1 LPQNNVG
8 ERTGKGQSSAIVAPV
23 PGNRPNFAIV
33 GRWSCAATPAE
44 PDEEE
49 TKAMFNR
56 SKESESATPAQT
68 GQAGR
73 SRPAPPPNPTIAKPA
88 RPDIPGFSNP
98 APQAAEQKP
107 EAVPTEP
114 QGSKLIVGKD
124 IHLRGEITS
133 CDVLVVE
140 GKVEAS
146 MNSRYIGIADS
157 GVFEGDCEIDTA
169 DISGRFDG
177 NLTVRERLI
186 VRENGRVTGTIRYGE
201 IQIEAGGVI
210 AGDVQ
215 VTGTPK
221 PVAKPADEAPKAAE
235 ASAQT
240 SSGDTQEST
249 PKASSA
255 AE

>member
-1 LPQNNVG
+1 
-8 ERTGKGQSSAIVAPV
+8 
-23 PGNRPNFAIV
+23 
-33 GRWSCAATPAE
+33 
-44 PDEEE
+44 
-49 TKAMFNR
+49 MFNR
-56 SKESESATPAQT
+56 SKESESAKPEQA

-98 APQAAEQKP
+98 APTTEQKP
-107 EAVPTEP
+107 EAVQTEP

-124 IHLRGEITS
+124 IHLKGEITS

-146 MNSRYIGIADS
+146 MNSRYIGIADT

-186 VRENGRVTGTIRYGE
+186 VRESGRVTGTIRYGE

-221 PVAKPADEAPKAAE
+221 AVAKPVEQAPKTAE
-235 ASAQT
+235 TQAKPAED
-240 SSGDTQEST
+240 DTPAPT
-249 PKASSA
+249 ASSA

>member
-1 LPQNNVG
+1 LELRRN
-8 ERTGKGQSSAIVAPV
+8 
-23 PGNRPNFAIV
+23 
-33 GRWSCAATPAE
+33 PAG
-44 PDEEE
+44 PDEKE

-56 SKESESATPAQT
+56 SKPSDSATPD
-68 GQAGR
+68 QAGQTSR
-73 SRPAPPPNPTIAKPA
+73 SRPTPPPNPTIAKPV

-98 APQAAEQKP
+98 APPAAEKKAETMQ
-107 EAVPTEP
+107 TEP

-124 IHLRGEITS
+124 IHLKGEITS

-146 MNSRYIGIADS
+146 MNSRYIAIADT

-186 VRENGRVTGTIRYGE
+186 VRASGRVTGTIRYGE

-215 VTGTPK
+215 VTGKPK
-221 PVAKPADEAPKAAE
+221 PVAKPAEQVATPAPAPAP
-235 ASAQT
+235 Q
-240 SSGDTQEST
+240 SSGDSSGDNQAPT
-249 PKASSA
+249 ASSA